1 MPISK
6 WPKKTFSNGNFF
18 FTKYKKGNLHFG
30 KQNGNNH
37 QIVFQSV
44 ILFSQKQRLPP
55 QKTEKMTL

>member
-6 WPKKTFSNGNFF
+6 WPKKTFSNRNFF

-55 QKTEKMTL
+55 